1 MSVALLLVTHEAI
14 GNNMLAIT
22 RAIIND
28 ELDNSACIEVPMDSE
43 TDTIQ
48 QHANKVIDSLDTEQG
63 LLIITDSYGSTPFN
77 IAMRLQHNIKS
88 TLVSGLNL
96 PMLLRI
102 MNYRDRPLEE
112 LTRTAIEG
120 GNKGIQTR
128 SQ

>member
-28 ELDNSACIEVPMDSE
+28 ELNNSACIEVPMDSE
-43 TDTIQ
+43 TDAILQ
-48 QHANKVIDSLDTEQG
+48 QATKLIGGLDTEQG

-77 IAMRLQHNIKS
+77 IAMTLQQNINS

-112 LTRTAIEG
+112 LTRTAVEG

-128 SQ
+128 S